1 MAYPEL
7 IKLEGTSRE
16 LSKAANK
23 ELRDRKRVPAVLY
36 GPEVEENLH
45 FSIDELEL
53 EKILKRKQTK
63 LQELTI
69 DGKIYKTLLKR
80 TDFDPV
86 TDRPIHADFYVLSE
100 NHKVTLR
107 VPIKITGAARGVVEQ
122 GGRLFQPMKFIRIR
136 VLPTNIPAEFEVD
149 VTELMIGQSTHVGDL
164 SMDGIIPLDSLNRT
178 IVNIRPPKGKMLS
191 EFDEA
196 EAEGE
201 SEGEETA
208 EEATEE

>member
-7 IKLEGTSRE
+7 IKLEGTPRE

-23 ELRDRKRVPAVLY
+23 ELRDSKRVPAVLY

-53 EKILKRKQTK
+53 EKILKKKQTK
-63 LQELTI
+63 LQELTL
-69 DGKIYKTLLKR
+69 DGKTYKTLLKR

-149 VTELMIGQSTHVGDL
+149 VTELKIGQSTHVGDL
-164 SMDGIIPLDSLNRT
+164 TMDGIIPLDSLNRT

-191 EFDEA
+191 EFDET
-196 EAEGE
+196 EG
-201 SEGEETA
+201 EGEEEAA